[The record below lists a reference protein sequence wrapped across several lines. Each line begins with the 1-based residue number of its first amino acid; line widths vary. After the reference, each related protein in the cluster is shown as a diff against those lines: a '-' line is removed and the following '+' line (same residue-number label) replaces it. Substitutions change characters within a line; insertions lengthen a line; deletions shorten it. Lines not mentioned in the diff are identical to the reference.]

1 MLTFM
6 CHNNTTHAKTRT
18 EAARLFPL
26 VHKQTT
32 LHNNPVYMAIH
43 RELLLFPQKTSCLLT
58 PIKFN
63 RNYYNQAII
72 L

>member
-1 MLTFM
+1 MLTFI

-18 EAARLFPL
+18 EAVRLLAL

-43 RELLLFPQKTSCLLT
+43 RELLFFSSKDKLSAHPYQ
-58 PIKFN
+58 I
-63 RNYYNQAII
+63 
-72 L
+72 